1 MPNVAAESS
10 RNRLLTAA
18 EELLRE
24 VGMAGTGIKDV
35 VARSGAPIGSV
46 YHHFPGGKTQLVSE
60 SLQIHAEKSRR
71 LLASFFEGRRSAAA
85 AIRMLFDT
93 AADGFERAGA
103 NKGCAIGT
111 VTLDLTNADASIREV
126 CRATVD
132 SWVAVIAPHLPWP
145 DERRRRSFAQT
156 IITVLEGAFIVGR
169 AMQSG
174 DPFRESGKWLAAM
187 VELQPPGNQRVR
199 RQR

>member
-1 MPNVAAESS
+1 M
-10 RNRLLTAA
+10 RLLAAA
-18 EELLRE
+18 EELLRQ

-46 YHHFPGGKTQLVSE
+46 YHHFPGGKAQLVAE
-60 SLQIHAEKSRR
+60 SLQIHAERARR
-71 LLASFFEGRRSAAA
+71 IFESFFDGRRSAAA
-85 AIRMLFDT
+85 AIRALFNT

-111 VTLDLTNADASIREV
+111 VMLDLTDADSDIRDV

-132 SWVAVIAPHLPWP
+132 SWVAVIAPHLPWR
-145 DERRRRSFAQT
+145 DQRRRRSFAQT
-156 IITVLEGAFIVGR
+156 LVTTFEGAFIVGR
-169 AMQSG
+169 ATKSG

-187 VELQPPGNQRVR
+187 AELQPR
-199 RQR
+199 RKT